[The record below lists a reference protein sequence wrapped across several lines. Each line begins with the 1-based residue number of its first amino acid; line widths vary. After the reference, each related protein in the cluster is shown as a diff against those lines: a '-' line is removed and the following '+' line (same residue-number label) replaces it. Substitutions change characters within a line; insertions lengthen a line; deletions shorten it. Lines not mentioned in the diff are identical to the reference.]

1 MQLIRMTA
9 GYVVMINGGG
19 CRMRGQTARVIGVRG
34 KFLRVGWTPALVG
47 MLLASTALHGAL
59 AAPVETGA
67 ASVQVAQQGRT
78 VTFAIAAGPLP
89 GVLAAYGQ
97 ATGFQLLYPSEIAQG
112 VSSPGVTGTLAPKDA
127 LARLL
132 AGTGLIA
139 RFVDPETVTLEKLP
153 VQTGGA
159 AVLDPVTVQGALSRD
174 PGRSEDTGSYAGGVS
189 SSATKLDLTPR
200 ETPQSVS
207 VMTRQRMDDQGLN
220 EIRDVLE
227 QTVGVTRMQRGAMGS
242 DGNEVFS
249 RGFVVSNYQVNGI
262 PRSTVYG
269 FDDSLSDMAV
279 FDRVEVVRGASGLL
293 NGVGEPSA
301 SVNLVRKRPTSAVQ
315 GYAEAQVGSWN
326 RRRGE
331 ADLSGPLTEN
341 GRLRGRI
348 VGAYQDNDSFIDRL
362 EERKRVLYGVL
373 EADVTEDTTWT
384 VGVEYQ
390 KHRSDHASNAGF
402 PLFYADGTKTDLPRS
417 YNSGANWAYHMHNNL
432 TVFSEL
438 KHRFG
443 DGWTATLNL
452 EHNKRD
458 YDSLLGFGTGGSLN
472 RDGTGMS
479 VWAGRW
485 LSSLQQTTVSADV
498 NGGFDLLGRRHDLM
512 AGVSGYYAKRDG
524 VDHPLWFID
533 GYDPSIS
540 NYFTWNGNIARPTLN
555 PTGWSQTDERQMA
568 AYAATRLRPT
578 DALSIILGSRISRWE
593 QIEESHPN
601 GAEGTYSKRSENG
614 VLTPYAGVVLDLTD
628 IWSVYASY
636 TSIFKPQDYKDAS
649 GRSLDPLDGDAYEA
663 GVKAEFFGGALNAS
677 AAVFLIK
684 QNNLGEVDPGRF
696 TPSGAQAYRAV
707 KGAESRGFEM
717 EVGGEVLTGWQ
728 IGGGYSHSS
737 VKNADGQRLMT
748 YVPRDSFKL
757 FTTYRLPG
765 AWNRL
770 TVGGNVKWEGDVY
783 TGTGTERYDREGY
796 AVVDLMARYEI
807 TDKVSAT
814 LNVNNLLDKKYMSSI
829 DVSGYYGEPRNVL
842 LSLRAT
848 W

>member
-1 MQLIRMTA
+1 MT
-9 GYVVMINGGG
+9 GGQAKG
-19 CRMRGQTARVIGVRG
+19 RIGWKPV
-34 KFLRVGWTPALVG
+34 LMG
-47 MLLASTALHGAL
+47 MLLATTALHGAR
-59 AAPVETGA
+59 A
-67 ASVQVAQQGRT
+67 ASSAAAVPQLAQQTGTRA
-78 VTFAIAAGPLP
+78 FAIAGGPLP

-97 ATGFQLLYPSEIAQG
+97 AAGLQILYPTDIAQG
-112 VSSPGVTGTLAPKDA
+112 LSSPGVTGTMAPREA
-127 LARLL
+127 LVRLL
-132 AGTGLIA
+132 AGTGLTA
-139 RFVDPETVTLEKLP
+139 RFVDADTVTLEKP
-153 VQTGGA
+153 VSGSDGA
-159 AVLDPVTVQGALSRD
+159 TMLDTMTVQGVASSDR
-174 PGRSEDTGSYAGGVS
+174 GRSEGSGSYAAAGPS
-189 SSATKLDLTPR
+189 TSATKLDLTPR

-220 EIRDVLE
+220 EIRDVLD
-227 QTVGVTRMQRGAMGS
+227 QTVGVSRMQRGAIGS
-242 DGNEVFS
+242 DGDEVFA
-249 RGFVVSNYQVNGI
+249 RGFAVSNYQVNGI

-269 FDDSLSDMAV
+269 FDDSISDMAI

-301 SVNLVRKRPTSAVQ
+301 SVNLVRKRPTSTVQ
-315 GYAEAQVGSWN
+315 GYAEAQAGSWN
-326 RRRGE
+326 RYRGE

-362 EERKRVLYGVL
+362 HGRKKVLYGVL
-373 EADVTEDTTWT
+373 EADITEDTTWT
-384 VGVEYQ
+384 VGAEYQ

-402 PLFYADGTKTDLPRS
+402 PLFYADGTKTDFSRS
-417 YNSGANWAYHMHNNL
+417 YNSGANWAYHMHDNL

-443 DGWTATLNL
+443 DGWTATLNV
-452 EHNKRD
+452 EHSRRE
-458 YDSLLGFGTGGSLN
+458 YDSLLGFGTNGDLN
-472 RDGTGMS
+472 RDGTGMG

-485 LSSLQQTTVSADV
+485 NSNLQQTTVSADV
-498 NGGFDLLGRRHDLM
+498 NGGFDLFGRRHDLM

-524 VDHPLWFID
+524 LDSPLWYID

-540 NYFTWNGNIARPTLN
+540 NYFTWNGNIARPTLD

-601 GAEGTYSKRSENG
+601 GGAGTYGKRSENG
-614 VLTPYAGVVLDLTD
+614 VVTPYAGVVLDLTD

-649 GRSLDPLDGDAYEA
+649 GQTLAPLDGDAYET

-707 KGAESRGFEM
+707 KGAESRGFEI
-717 EVGGEVLTGWQ
+717 EAAGEVMAGWQ
-728 IGGGYSHSS
+728 VGGGYSHSS

-757 FTTYRLPG
+757 FSTYRLPG

-783 TGTGTERYDREGY
+783 TGTGAERYDRDGY

-814 LNVNNLLDKKYMSSI
+814 LNVNNVLDKKYMSSI

>member
-1 MQLIRMTA
+1 MA
-9 GYVVMINGGG
+9 GGRANG
-19 CRMRGQTARVIGVRG
+19 RIGWKPV
-34 KFLRVGWTPALVG
+34 LMG
-47 MLLASTALHGAL
+47 MLLASTALHG
-59 AAPVETGA
+59 VQA
-67 ASVQVAQQGRT
+67 ASTATAVPQVAQQTGTRA
-78 VTFAIAAGPLP
+78 FAIAGGPLP

-97 ATGFQLLYPSEIAQG
+97 AAGLQILYPTDIAQG
-112 VSSPGVTGTLAPKDA
+112 LSSPGVTGTMAPREA
-127 LARLL
+127 LVRLL
-132 AGTGLIA
+132 AGTGLTA
-139 RFVDPETVTLEKLP
+139 RFVDADTVTLEKP
-153 VQTGGA
+153 VSGSDGA
-159 AVLDPVTVQGALSRD
+159 TMLDTMTVQGVASSDR
-174 PGRSEDTGSYAGGVS
+174 GRSEGSGSYTATGPS
-189 SSATKLDLTPR
+189 ASATKLDLTPR
-200 ETPQSVS
+200 ETPQSVT

-220 EIRDVLE
+220 EIRDVLD
-227 QTVGVTRMQRGAMGS
+227 QTVGVSRMQRGAVGS
-242 DGNEVFS
+242 DGDEVFA
-249 RGFVVSNYQVNGI
+249 RGFAVTNYQVNGI

-269 FDDSLSDMAV
+269 FDDSISDMAI

-301 SVNLVRKRPTSAVQ
+301 SVNLVRKRPTSTVQ
-315 GYAEAQVGSWN
+315 GYAEAQAGSWN
-326 RRRGE
+326 RYRGE

-348 VGAYQDNDSFIDRL
+348 VGAYQDNDSFLDRL
-362 EERKRVLYGVL
+362 HGRKKVLYGVL
-373 EADVTEDTTWT
+373 EADITEDTTWT
-384 VGVEYQ
+384 AGIEYQ

-402 PLFYADGTKTDLPRS
+402 PLFYADGTKTDFSRS
-417 YNSGANWAYHMHNNL
+417 YNSGANWAYHMHDNL

-452 EHNKRD
+452 EHSRRE
-458 YDSLLGFGTGGSLN
+458 YDSLLGFGTNGDLN

-485 LSSLQQTTVSADV
+485 NSNLEQTTVSADV
-498 NGGFDLLGRRHDLM
+498 NGGFDLFGRRHDLM

-524 VDHPLWFID
+524 LDYPLWYID

-540 NYFTWNGNIARPTLN
+540 NYFTWNGNIARPTLV

-593 QIEESHPN
+593 QIEESHPD
-601 GAEGTYSKRSENG
+601 GAEGTYGKRSENG

-636 TSIFKPQDYKDAS
+636 TSIFKPQNYKDAS
-649 GRSLDPLDGDAYEA
+649 GQTLDPLDGDAYET

-707 KGAESRGFEM
+707 KGAESRGFEI
-717 EVGGEVLTGWQ
+717 EAAGEVMTGWQ
-728 IGGGYSHSS
+728 VGGGYSHSS
-737 VKNADGQRLMT
+737 VKNASGQRMMT
-748 YVPRDSFKL
+748 YVPRDSVKL
-757 FTTYRLPG
+757 FSTYRLPG

-770 TVGGNVKWEGDVY
+770 TVGGNVKWEGNVY
-783 TGTGTERYDREGY
+783 TGTGAERYDRDGY
-796 AVVDLMARYEI
+796 AVVDLMARYQI

-814 LNVNNLLDKKYMSSI
+814 LNVNNVLDKKYMSSI